1 MCLYR
6 SEGMTPFDT
15 NITGES
21 GKGKENRKKKC
32 KKKGDLMEKRKKTK
46 WFAAVGSLFLMV
58 LMLSTSVFAAE
69 SSGLV
74 YGSGTITRAEWLHD
88 LVTVFDMT
96 VEDDNLPDHY
106 YQDLTSDKEY
116 YRDMMAAVEFGIIDI
131 PSGESIYPEQAVT
144 RQFAASTLNYC
155 LGLKYEGEK
164 PAQSFKDY
172 SSLSE
177 DFRED
182 AQIAVDRGWFAL
194 SNGAFAPESSVTSAE
209 VGTMLNDAKTIWN
222 STQIDEQHENSFS
235 FADGVIVVPETSSVE
250 VEENT
255 VSIYDPDVK
264 IKKDDLFAVYVNGL
278 PQVYKAVSVKSTADG
293 LVITTEEPE
302 NEDTLQKVDAEGIQE
317 ADLATAVPAEG
328 MDVTYFTDGTAEN
341 SYTDGVP
348 YRDSRL
354 AGSKKINAVTFG
366 GKIALGKGVNVNVT
380 CTLSNTMLSYKV
392 KTANHEAYASI
403 KGDVAITGTV
413 SGDLNEISGIPKTIS
428 LGGMPVGGVGYI
440 GIYARVTASGKVTV
454 TYEAV
459 YEAGIQHSDRTG
471 TRYIRSFQK
480 KNFGSEA
487 DLQMSLGF
495 GLEAKFMIPCVTGRV
510 AAEAGLKASYKDK
523 VYNDGKSP
531 NWCATFQSWMYA
543 QMDASLTI
551 DYGIGK
557 KVFGKTIV
565 VYDLTNSPV
574 RYIAHWE
581 DSLRVPRCTR
591 DTSDSWFING
601 FQGIYGSIG
610 DGYGFNEAGEYVP
623 VYTYTTYKNDSNQT
637 VARITGYTGR
647 TYALVIPDTIDDY
660 TVESIGSGAFAKR
673 SDITAVVIPDTVKK
687 IESNA
692 FGNCQN
698 IRSVQLSSNLKQ
710 IDAHAF
716 YNCDKLTGIQIPK
729 SLETTATAYIPSY
742 AYGYVWGPFYGCD
755 NLKHVTF
762 EEGTKKVAKGLF
774 ANCPG
779 LEEVTIPDSVVQVE
793 ESAFYQCD
801 NLKQVN
807 IGSAVTTLGYTSFAK
822 CDIQTLEIPDHV
834 LTISGGCFAEN
845 ENLSGV
851 KLSENLE
858 TLDAHA
864 FYNCDSL
871 TSIEIPKTLKTVN
884 TVYINQYAYGYVFG
898 PFYGCDGLKQVTFED
913 GLNRIPQGLFANCPG
928 LEEISMPDSVQ
939 KIGNNAFAS
948 CVSIKEVTIGKGV
961 TLLETKAFAE
971 CEALEKIEIPDN
983 VLTIDAGCF
992 ANCTLLSDVT
1002 LSKNLTTLN
1011 ALAFYNCDQLESIEI
1026 PKSLETTNKAY
1037 LSEYVNNYYNG
1048 PFYGCDGLKTVT
1060 FEAGRPKIPQGLFA
1074 SCPGLEEITIPDTVT
1089 EIENA
1094 AFEFS
1099 KNLSNIVI
1107 PKKLKAIRQ
1116 YAFNQCKALTE
1127 LDLSDTE
1134 ITEMDNHCFK
1144 GCTGLQ
1150 KIKLPKN
1157 GKVISEGMFSDC
1169 SSLESVELPEGIE
1182 QIDTNAFY
1190 NSGLKSIV
1198 IPSGVTVIGIKAFQ
1212 QSKLESITIKDAAVS
1227 IKNRA
1232 FDSCTSLN
1240 RADLGK
1246 RVTDIDQEAFKNCDR
1261 LESITIPDSVTSINT
1276 GIFESCD
1283 SLKEIKI
1290 STGIKEIPQK
1300 MCYECSNLE
1309 SVVLPYAV
1317 TKVKAQAFANCPK
1330 LTKITIPKNTA
1341 TIADDVFSYPTKMT
1355 VYGVK
1360 GSYAETYAGQKSM
1373 KFEENTTAAANVEL
1387 GDTEL
1392 TLRNGQSKKLA
1403 LSVTPENFADDVAWR
1418 SSNAQVVSVDANG
1431 TVKALSVGTAT
1442 VQVNVGNVSARCKI
1456 TVVQPVE
1463 RIYLNKGNANLEAL
1477 ETLQLTADVRPS
1489 TAGNREITWTSSMP
1503 EVASVS
1509 ETGLVSALKKGKAT
1523 ITATAKDGSGVTAT
1537 CQITVTNSVYVVTDP
1552 TQMESSHPYE
1562 NKCKDIWMYTSPS
1575 DAKKL
1580 LVTFD
1585 ERTSIEED
1593 FDDVL
1598 YIYGENNRLIGQ
1610 YKGIKLAGKTIT
1622 VPGKTV
1628 KIKLDTD
1635 AAGTDWG
1642 FKVTSIK
1649 EDAGNGTETG
1659 GDGEKEDQ
1667 NLKNG
1672 TVSVKEACIYDG
1684 SAKTPEL
1691 TVSYEGTVLTRNV
1704 DYTVSYYNNIN
1715 AGAATAV
1722 ITGIGQYTGSLTYTF
1737 SIGKA
1742 QADLAFAN
1750 GNTEHYVGEQ
1760 FTNPL
1765 TVRMAGGKIVYRS
1778 SDDSIASTDP
1788 NTGLV
1793 TVKRAGRVQITAAAE
1808 EGDNVYGGEASF
1820 VLNAVSVQNRI
1831 QANQI
1836 QASDVMRTASKK
1848 VQSFKIY
1855 ASANGAALTF
1865 RSNNKNVQ
1873 VNDSGQ
1879 VTVAKNYT
1887 GKAVI
1892 VIRSAAFGRYAAAE
1906 KTIVVTIN
1914 PTGTSLGSCKNV
1926 KGRKAQIRWKKNKQV
1941 SGYEIQYSTSKNFR
1955 GGVKKKMIKKA
1966 GTTKV
1971 TLTKLKKKQ
1980 KYYIRIRTYRKNG
1993 GEKTYSSWSRAKMVK
2008 IKK

>member
-1 MCLYR
+1 
-6 SEGMTPFDT
+6 MTPFDT

-46 WFAAVGSLFLMV
+46 WLAAVGSLFLMV

-155 LGLKYEGEK
+155 LGLKYEGEN

-182 AQIAVDRGWFAL
+182 AQIAVDRGWFVL

-209 VGTMLNDAKTIWN
+209 VRTMLNDAKTIWN
-222 STQIDEQHENSFS
+222 STEIEEDHENSFS

-348 YRDSRL
+348 YKDSRL

-392 KTANHEAYASI
+392 KTANHEAYASV

-459 YEAGIQHSDRTG
+459 YEAGIQHSDSTG

-543 QMDASLTI
+543 QLDASLTI

-623 VYTYTTYKNDSNQT
+623 VYTYTTYKNDSKET
-637 VARITGYTGR
+637 VAKITGYTGR

-660 TVESIGSGAFAKR
+660 TVESIGYGAFAKR
-673 SDITAVVIPDTVKK
+673 SDITTVVIPDTVKK
-687 IESNA
+687 IEANA
-692 FGNCQN
+692 FGDCPN
-698 IRSVQLSSNLKQ
+698 IRSVQLSSNLQQ

-716 YNCDKLTGIQIPK
+716 YNCDKLTSIQIPK
-729 SLETTATAYIPSY
+729 SLDTTGQSYIYEY
-742 AYGYVWGPFYGCD
+742 AHDYVWGPFYGCD

-762 EEGTKKVAKGLF
+762 EEGTKKVAQGLL

-779 LEEVTIPDSVVQVE
+779 LEEIIIPDSVVRVE
-793 ESAFYQCD
+793 TAAFYHSGS
-801 NLKQVN
+801 LKRVN
-807 IGSAVTTLGYTSFAK
+807 IGKSLTTLGYMAFAE
-822 CDIQTLEIPDHV
+822 CDIQRLEIPDNV

-845 ENLSGV
+845 KNLADV

-884 TVYINQYAYGYVFG
+884 TVYINQYAYDYVFG

-939 KIGNNAFAS
+939 KIGNDAFAS
-948 CVSIKEVTIGKGV
+948 CVSLKEVTIGKGV
-961 TLLETKAFAE
+961 TILETKAFAE
-971 CEALEKIEIPDN
+971 CEALKKIEIPDN
-983 VLTIDAGCF
+983 VITIDAGCF
-992 ANCTLLSDVT
+992 ANCAQLSEVT

-1011 ALAFYNCDQLESIEI
+1011 ALAFYNCDKLGSIEI
-1026 PKSLETTNKAY
+1026 PTSLETTNKAY
-1037 LSEYVNNYYNG
+1037 MPGYNRDYYYG

-1060 FEAGRPKIPQGLFA
+1060 FEAGRQKIPQGLFA

-1099 KNLSNIVI
+1099 RNLSNIVI

-1116 YAFNQCKALTE
+1116 YAFNQCTALKE
-1127 LDLSDTE
+1127 MDLSDTE
-1134 ITEMDNHCFK
+1134 VTEIENNSFN
-1144 GCTGLQ
+1144 GCAGL
-1150 KIKLPKN
+1150 KKVKLPKDY
-1157 GKVISEGMFSDC
+1157 KIVREGTFRSC
-1169 SSLESVELPEGIE
+1169 SSLESVELAEGIE
-1182 QIDTNAFY
+1182 RIEAFAFY
-1190 NSGLKSIV
+1190 DSGLKNIV
-1198 IPSGVTVIGIKAFQ
+1198 IPSSVTRIYESAFRE
-1212 QSKLESITIKDAAVS
+1212 SKLESVTIKDAEVWIANKVFYGC
-1227 IKNRA
+1227 N
-1232 FDSCTSLN
+1232 SLTN
-1240 RADLGK
+1240 VDFGK
-1246 RVTDIDQEAFKNCDR
+1246 RVTDIGWEAFKNCDS

-1290 STGIKEIPQK
+1290 STGITEIPQK
-1300 MCYECSNLE
+1300 MCYECPNLE

-1317 TKVKAQAFANCPK
+1317 TNVKAQAFANCPK
-1330 LTKITIPKNTA
+1330 LTEITISKNTA

-1360 GSYAETYAGQKSM
+1360 GSYAETYAGQKDM
-1373 KFEENTTAAANVEL
+1373 KFVENTTAATNVEL

-1392 TLRNGQSKKLA
+1392 TLRNGWSRKLA

-1431 TVKALSVGTAT
+1431 TIEALSVGTAT

-1463 RIYLNKGNANLEAL
+1463 RIYLNKGNADLEAM
-1477 ETLQLTADVRPS
+1477 ETLQLIADVRPS
-1489 TAGNREITWTSSMP
+1489 TAGNREMTWTSSAP
-1503 EVASVS
+1503 EIASVS
-1509 ETGLVSALKKGKAT
+1509 ETGLVTALKKGTAA
-1523 ITATAKDGSGVTAT
+1523 ITAAAKDGSGVTAT

-1552 TQMESSHPYE
+1552 TQMESAHPYE
-1562 NKCKDIWMYTSPS
+1562 NNCKDIWMYTSPS
-1575 DAKKL
+1575 DAAKL

-1598 YIYGENNRLIGQ
+1598 YIYGENDRLVGQ
-1610 YKGIKLAGKTIT
+1610 YKGTELAGKTIT
-1622 VPGKTV
+1622 VPGKNV

-1642 FKVTSIK
+1642 FKVTGIK
-1649 EDAGNGTETG
+1649 EDADGSGETG

-1667 NLKNG
+1667 NLENAA
-1672 TVSVKEACIYDG
+1672 VSVTEKCIYDG

-1691 TVSYEGTVLTRNV
+1691 TVSYEGTVLTKDV
-1704 DYTVSYYNNIN
+1704 DYTVSYYDNID

-1722 ITGIGQYTGSLTYTF
+1722 ITGIGRYTGSLTCTF

-1750 GNTEHYVGEQ
+1750 RNTEHYVGEQ

-1765 TVRMAGGKIVYRS
+1765 TVRMADGKITYRS
-1778 SDDSIASTDP
+1778 SDDSIASVNP

-1793 TVKRAGRVQITAAAE
+1793 TVKRAGKVQITATAAE
-1808 EGDNVYGGEASF
+1808 GSNVYGGEDF
-1820 VLNAVSVQNRI
+1820 YVLNAVSVQNEI

-1836 QASDVMRTASKK
+1836 QASDVTRTASKK
-1848 VQSFKIY
+1848 VQNFKIY
-1855 ASANGAALTF
+1855 VSANGAALTYS
-1865 RSNNKNVQ
+1865 SNNKNVR
-1873 VNDSGQ
+1873 VNNSGQ

-1887 GKAVI
+1887 GTAVI
-1892 VIRSAAFGRYAAAE
+1892 VIRSAAFGKYAAAE
-1906 KTIVVTIN
+1906 KSIVVTIN
-1914 PTGTSLGSCKNV
+1914 PTGASLRACKNI
-1926 KGRKAQIRWKKNKQV
+1926 KGRKAQISWKKNKQV
-1941 SGYEIQYSTSKNFR
+1941 SGYEIWYSTSKNFT
-1955 GGVKKKMIKKA
+1955 GGVKKKMVKKA

-1980 KYYIRIRTYRKNG
+1980 TYYIRIRTYRKNG
-1993 GEKTYSSWSRAKMVK
+1993 GETTYSSWSKAKAVK